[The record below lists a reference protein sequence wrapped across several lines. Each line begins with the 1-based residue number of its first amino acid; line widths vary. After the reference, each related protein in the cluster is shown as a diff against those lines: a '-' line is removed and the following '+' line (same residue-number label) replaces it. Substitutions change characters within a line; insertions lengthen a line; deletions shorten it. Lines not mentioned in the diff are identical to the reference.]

1 MKICLLTE
9 RMRIGFGV
17 DLVVSEQAQR
27 LVALGFEVIVFVIHA
42 DIIQPP
48 RDYKLIVISKIMR
61 VDDYGAEGSAEYI
74 LARCQVT
81 DVDLWILHTPPFYD
95 WARYLNAPV
104 IFIEYGAPPG
114 HFFAPPISQQIDTMA
129 TNRLFKTYGN
139 LLPCD
144 AIMSISHSIHNWM
157 PPKAQSSSTVIHLGC
172 DHYGRVTPDE
182 AQSFRAQ
189 LGISP
194 DKCLIL
200 WVGRMQLEHD
210 EQPYKGFQELLA
222 LIPLVRRHAENVEFV
237 LVGRVSDKDRYK
249 LEEQGIIV
257 LANQTAEA
265 MARTY
270 AAADVLINLSR
281 WEGFNLALL
290 EAQYQGTPAV
300 AYDLGPHPEIIRH
313 GETGLLAKTRQD
325 LFRSIIKLSSD
336 PEFRKKLSEQAEIFA
351 RDFTW
356 DRSVGELVE
365 IMTACSSHDL
375 SRAEIA
381 ILRQSDKEF
390 QPAESSS
397 QSAPKRLLTTRDLLK
412 LDGRVFV
419 STAYVA
425 LLNADPDQ
433 AEIVRL
439 LRTLH
444 CGGGKRSVLLEL
456 AEMAR
461 TRGFK
466 PKVAGLQPSL
476 MRARFSRMA
485 RKMNDGLSGVS
496 APSHSV
502 WLDIKDDAFVR
513 HAFRALLGREG
524 AQVDVE
530 GWTARLQ
537 GGESRRNV
545 LAVIHFSE
553 EGRGRSVTDPDLRDV
568 LFPNAASGGS
578 TTVWKTSVE
587 YVANFLLLGRPLPSS
602 EWFLLDNEEFVRHAF
617 RMLLGREA
625 EQNAVDGWVGQLKD
639 GRSRPAILAVL
650 RFCDEGRARP
660 LQDPRLRRILFA
672 EALRRSPFIT
682 WILGARTSDDPESED
697 IHRQLRRIESRQRSL
712 ATNLQHF
719 GAILDGTGHDVRMLG
734 GIDARLSALE
744 AGISALQAGL
754 VASPASPPR
763 PILSTPRPVSPV
775 FPGRPQTSR
784 LGEFHVALVVPGT
797 IVDPTALSQLA
808 AAAEASGSDIIFGDE
823 YERRNKPPFLRQR
836 IRGPFSHDTFL
847 RAPDLGGVIAV
858 HTYLL
863 EQLGLPMSVA
873 LTGALILR
881 LVARAHTISYL
892 PVILCERTN
901 AIVSAARSS
910 MADVEAYL
918 GQLHRRAVVVEDRL
932 GAFDVRFPLAR
943 EWKAA
948 ILLFVPEEDDIA
960 LAAALIPAQTQAER
974 YELLLVQTSLDL
986 KAGSDPTVTVDGST
1000 RRITFSSQTPYGNQ
1014 VNRAAALTS
1023 ADCNLIVVMDAGV
1036 SPTMPDWLERLAES
1050 ALHAGIGAVAPKT
1063 LYPNGQ
1069 IRHAGMAPGLGEPCG
1084 YVARFADTHDLDG
1097 HGQDFDLGRL
1107 NGMHD
1112 VFAVSRHCMVIR
1124 RSVFQQ
1130 QGCFDDTL
1138 GPDAADIDFCCRLHD
1153 AGLSVL
1159 LDGRVVMV
1167 QPDQLP
1173 RWSRNLPSDEQAV
1186 LEAAY
1191 KHLLRGGD
1199 RYWIPSHHTAEGTAT
1214 EPTRIQ
1220 TIRLPPLE
1228 DR

>member
-9 RMRIGFGV
+9 RMRLGFGV
-17 DLVVSEQAQR
+17 DLVVNEQAQR
-27 LVALGFEVIVFVIHA
+27 LVARGFEVIVFVIHA

-48 RDYKLIVISKIMR
+48 RDYKLIVISKVMR
-61 VDDYGAEGSAEYI
+61 VEDYGAEGWAEYI

-81 DVDLWILHTPPFYD
+81 DVDLWILHTPPFYN
-95 WARYLNAPV
+95 WARYLNGPV

-129 TNRLFKTYGN
+129 TNRLLKTYGN

-172 DHYGRVTPDE
+172 DHYGRVTPHE
-182 AQSFRAQ
+182 AQSFRAH
-189 LGISP
+189 LGIGP

-222 LIPLVRRHAENVEFV
+222 LIPLIRRHAENVEFV

-249 LEEQGIIV
+249 LEEQGIVV

-300 AYDLGPHPEIIRH
+300 AYDLGPHPEIIRN

-336 PEFRKKLSEQAEIFA
+336 PDFRRKLGEQAEIFA

-356 DRSVGELVE
+356 DRSVDELVE

-381 ILRQSDKEF
+381 ILRQLDKEF
-390 QPAESSS
+390 QPTYTSS
-397 QSAPKRLLTTRDLLK
+397 QSAPKRLVTTRDLLK

-425 LLNADPDQ
+425 VLNADPDQ

-466 PKVAGLQPSL
+466 PKMAGLQPSL

-496 APSHSV
+496 APSRSV

-524 AQVDVE
+524 AQADIE
-530 GWTARLQ
+530 GWIARLQ

-553 EGRGRSVTDPDLRDV
+553 EGRGRAVTDPDLRDV
-568 LFPNAASGGS
+568 LFPNSASGGS
-578 TTVWKTSVE
+578 TTIWKTSVE
-587 YVANFLLLGRPLPSS
+587 YVTNLLQLGRPPSSS

-617 RMLLGREA
+617 RILLGREP
-625 EQNAVDGWVGQLKD
+625 EQDAIDGWVGQLKD

-660 LQDPRLRRILFA
+660 LQDPLLRRILFA
-672 EALRRSPFIT
+672 ETLRRSPFVT
-682 WILGARTSDDPESED
+682 WLLGARTNDDPESED
-697 IHRQLRRIESRQRSL
+697 IYRQLRRIESRQRSL
-712 ATNLQHF
+712 TTNLQRF
-719 GAILDGTGHDVRMLG
+719 GGILDGARHDVRMLG
-734 GIDARLSALE
+734 GIDARLTALE
-744 AGISALQAGL
+744 AGLDTLQAGL
-754 VASPASPPR
+754 LASPA
-763 PILSTPRPVSPV
+763 PVPGQTLPAPGAGSPV
-775 FPGRPQTSR
+775 YTWHLQTSR

-797 IVDPTALSQLA
+797 IVAPTALNQLA

-823 YERRNKPPFLRQR
+823 YERLNKHPFLRQR
-836 IRGPFSHDTFL
+836 VLGPFSHDAFL
-847 RAPDLGGVIAV
+847 RTPDLGGVIAV
-858 HTYLL
+858 HTYVL
-863 EQLGLPMSVA
+863 EQLELPMSVA
-873 LTGALILR
+873 LTAALILR
-881 LVARAHTISYL
+881 VVARAHTISYI
-892 PVILCERTN
+892 PVILCERTS
-901 AIVSAARSS
+901 AVVAAARAS

-918 GQLHRRAVVVEDRL
+918 DQLYRRAVVVEDRP
-932 GAFDVRFPLAR
+932 GGFDVRFPLAR
-943 EWKAA
+943 AWKAA
-948 ILLFVPEEDDIA
+948 IMLFVPEEGDIA
-960 LAAALIPAQTQAER
+960 LSAALILAHTPAER
-974 YELLLVQTSLDL
+974 YELIVVQTSVDL
-986 KAGSDPTVTVDGST
+986 EAGSEPAVTVDGSMW
-1000 RRITFSSQTPYGNQ
+1000 RITFSIHTPYGNQ
-1014 VNRAAALTS
+1014 VNQAAALTS
-1023 ADCNLIVVMDAGV
+1023 ADCNLIVIINAGV
-1036 SPTMPDWLERLAES
+1036 SPTTPDWLGRLAES
-1050 ALHAGIGAVAPKT
+1050 ALHAGVGAVAPKT
-1063 LYPNGQ
+1063 LYPNGR
-1069 IRHAGMAPGLGEPCG
+1069 IRHAGMALGLGEPCG

-1107 NGMHD
+1107 DSMHD
-1112 VFAVSRHCMVIR
+1112 VFAVSCHCMVAK

-1130 QGCFDDTL
+1130 QGCFADTL

-1167 QPDQLP
+1167 QSDRLP
-1173 RWSRNLPSDEQAV
+1173 RWSRNLSPDEQAA

-1191 KHLLRGGD
+1191 GHLLGERD
-1199 RYWIPSHHTAEGTAT
+1199 RYWSPSRNAAGGRASEAASS
-1214 EPTRIQ
+1214 Q